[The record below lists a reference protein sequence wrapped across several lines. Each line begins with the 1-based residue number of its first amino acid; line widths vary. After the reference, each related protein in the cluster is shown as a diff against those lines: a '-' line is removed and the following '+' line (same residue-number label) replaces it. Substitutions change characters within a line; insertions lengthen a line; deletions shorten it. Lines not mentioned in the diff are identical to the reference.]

1 MRRGVITVAGL
12 SEQQRF
18 DWLRLLRAENVG
30 PATFRILI
38 NRFGGA
44 AAALEALP
52 GMSRRGGLSRPIR
65 IPDAQDIEREFA
77 DAHRHGG
84 QYVAYGEAGYPPRL
98 AHIDQSPPLLCACGN
113 LAVAEQP
120 MVAIV
125 GARNA
130 SAGGRQLAR
139 TFAHELGE
147 AGFVVVSGLA
157 LGIDSAAHEASLDHG
172 TVAVLAGGIGR
183 IYPEQHLPL
192 ANRILETGMLVT
204 EMHPTHTPR
213 SRDFPRRNR
222 IVSGCALGVVVIE
235 AAARSGSL
243 ITARFALE
251 QNREVFAVPGS
262 PLDPRTEGTN
272 RLIRDGAVLTGK
284 TEHILEVIAPM
295 LARQRDLLSNA
306 QENGETEWIVDIP
319 DAGLTDRLAGL
330 LSPSPVG
337 IDTLIRET
345 NAPAAQVQGAL
356 LEMELAGR
364 ARRHSG
370 NRFTASAA

>member
-1 MRRGVITVAGL
+1 MAGL
-12 SEQQRF
+12 TDQQRF

-30 PATFRILI
+30 PATFRLLI

-52 GMSRRGGLSRPIR
+52 EVSRRGGLSRPIR
-65 IPDAQDIEREFA
+65 IPAQEDIERELA
-77 DAHRHGG
+77 EARRHGG
-84 QYVAYGEAGYPPRL
+84 QYVAFGETGYPPRL
-98 AHIDQSPPLLCACGN
+98 AHIDQSPPLLCVSGN
-113 LAVAEQP
+113 LAAAQQP

-139 TFAHELGE
+139 TFATELGE

-157 LGIDSAAHEASLDHG
+157 LGIDAAAHEAALDHG

-183 IYPEQHLPL
+183 VYPEQHLPL
-192 ANRILETGMLVT
+192 ADRILEIGMLAT
-204 EMHPTHTPR
+204 EMPPAHTPR

-222 IVSGCALGVVVIE
+222 IISGCALGVVVIE

-262 PLDPRTEGTN
+262 PLDPRAEDTN
-272 RLIRDGAVLTGK
+272 RLMRDGAVLTGK
-284 TEHILEVIAPM
+284 TEHILDVIAPM
-295 LARQRDLLSNA
+295 LARERDLLSNA
-306 QENGETEWIVDIP
+306 QENGETDWIVDIP

-337 IDTLIRET
+337 IDVLIRET

-370 NRFTASAA
+370 NRFTIASG